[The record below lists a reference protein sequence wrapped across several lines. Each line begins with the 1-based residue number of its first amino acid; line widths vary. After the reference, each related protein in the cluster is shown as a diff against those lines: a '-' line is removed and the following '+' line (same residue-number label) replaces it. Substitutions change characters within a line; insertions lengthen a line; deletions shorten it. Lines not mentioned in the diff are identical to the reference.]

1 MQQGTDEG
9 KPPELGRHVMADR
22 DPKVLAMVE
31 RELKKDP
38 KVSGAVLQKKARSI
52 NKEEAALKP
61 RSFNARYP
69 LPVRKKL
76 AGTGGRKKGSGKKS
90 PSSQAAKR
98 ASGQRKSGPVFEIL
112 ERGYSERKEALNTAL
127 DAAYQ
132 KAISAGNLDEVGKL
146 LTSIERTA
154 KRFG

>member
-1 MQQGTDEG
+1 
-9 KPPELGRHVMADR
+9 MADR

-38 KVSGAVLQKKARSI
+38 KVSGAALQEKARRI

-76 AGTGGRKKGSGKKS
+76 AGTGGRKKG
-90 PSSQAAKR
+90 AAKKR
-98 ASGQRKSGPVFEIL
+98 KTVSSGIS
-112 ERGYSERKEALNTAL
+112 SDHALALGSLIEKHVRDAKTALDVAL
-127 DAAYQ
+127 DAALK
-132 KAISAGNLDEVGKL
+132 KARKTGRVREFETIHQALVDAGETIGK
-146 LTSIERTA
+146 I
-154 KRFG
+154 